1 MAIEIDAG
9 SVEIESSTDTV
20 EEVQEA
26 LGSAIEIE
34 ESPSADE
41 GEAPEEKETTPAA
54 TEETEEETPEAGE
67 TTTEEETEQTE
78 EEEEAEEKKEAKPK
92 AADTIPRSRLNKE
105 IARRKELERQL
116 REKSASSTEKETAPT
131 ETEPQ
136 SFSGKPEPKIEDF
149 VSNDKYPDPYATF
162 TKEHGKWVREETM
175 AEIAQQ
181 QEQQAAENERKAL
194 VANFTKAMK
203 DTVKRL
209 ADYND
214 VIEENADVQISGPM
228 QLRIYKSA
236 IGPDLLYHLAKNP
249 DEAAEIFDMDS
260 DDQIAAMVELETR
273 IKGEIKASHKAT
285 AGESETSEST
295 PPKKTVPPKKV
306 VSKAP
311 VPPSRLKPAGPGP
324 KSLEELAGP
333 TDRVGV
339 DLEFN
344 PEYERAW
351 KAQRKT

>member
-1 MAIEIDAG
+1 MATQIDSG
-9 SVEIESSTDTV
+9 DVEIESSTDTV
-20 EEVQEA
+20 EQVQEA

-34 ESPSADE
+34 ESPSAE
-41 GEAPEEKETTPAA
+41 EAETPPAKPSKEAKTEDAEEEA
-54 TEETEEETPEAGE
+54 TESGE

-78 EEEEAEEKKEAKPK
+78 EEEQAEEKKEAKPK
-92 AADTIPRSRLNKE
+92 AADTIPRARLNKE
-105 IARRKELERQL
+105 IARRKDLERQL
-116 REKSASSTEKETAPT
+116 REKSASSTEKETTPT

-149 VSNDKYPDPYATF
+149 VNNDKYPDPYAAF

-181 QEQQAAENERKAL
+181 QEQRAAENERKAL
-194 VANFTKAMK
+194 VGNFTKAMK

-209 ADYND
+209 PDYND

-228 QLRIYKSA
+228 RLRIYKSA

-249 DEAAEIFDMDS
+249 DEAADIFDMDA
-260 DDQIAAMVELETR
+260 DDQIAAMVEIETR
-273 IKGEIKASHKAT
+273 IKGEIKTGKKTVA
-285 AGESETSEST
+285 EETE

-306 VSKAP
+306 ASKAP
-311 VPPSRLKPAGPGP
+311 EPPNRLKPAGPGP

-339 DLEFN
+339 DLEF
-344 PEYERAW
+344 
-351 KAQRKT
+351 